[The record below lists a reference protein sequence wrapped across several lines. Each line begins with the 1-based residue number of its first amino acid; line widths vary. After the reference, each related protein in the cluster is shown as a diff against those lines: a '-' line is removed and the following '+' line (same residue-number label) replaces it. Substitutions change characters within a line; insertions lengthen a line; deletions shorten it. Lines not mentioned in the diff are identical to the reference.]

1 MKPSRVHNFGT
12 YFISATTWERRSLF
26 QTERTATLF
35 IETLYVYR
43 SRSAYELHEFVV
55 MPNHF
60 HVILTPTDVTL
71 ERALQFIK
79 GGFSHR
85 YGKEVN
91 AKTEVW
97 QRGFTDHRI
106 RDGEDYVQHRNYLVT
121 NPVKAGL
128 CSEPSQYKYSS
139 ASGLYE
145 LDAVPQRLKPVT

>member
-1 MKPSRVHNFGT
+1 
-12 YFISATTWERRSLF
+12 
-26 QTERTATLF
+26 
-35 IETLYVYR
+35 
-43 SRSAYELHEFVV
+43 

-60 HVILTPTDVTL
+60 HSILTPTDVTL

-85 YGKEVN
+85 FGKEVN
-91 AKTEVW
+91 AKAEIW

-106 RDGEDYVQHRNYLVT
+106 RDAEDYVQHRNYLIM

-128 CSEPSQYKYSS
+128 CSEPNQYRYSS
-139 ASGLYE
+139 ASGLYK